1 MDKLFNIVF
10 FDETFEFLSNLEKKH
25 YEKIIFN
32 IRKAQTRHDPELFKK
47 LKDEIWEFRTL
58 YQGLHYRLLSFW
70 DKTDSE
76 NTLVVSTHGIVKK
89 TSKTPDSE
97 IQKAKQIRLR
107 YFEDK
112 EMKTHTLDEVQD
124 KLIGKIGTPNRDRFE
139 YELQMDLIG
148 QAIKQTRQ
156 ERKLTQEELGKLI
169 GVQKAQISRIENNAS
184 NVTIETLMRVF
195 NALQAKV
202 MLSVELPHFKISLG
216 Q

>member
-1 MDKLFNIVF
+1 
-10 FDETFEFLSNLEKKH
+10 
-25 YEKIIFN
+25 
-32 IRKAQTRHDPELFKK
+32 
-47 LKDEIWEFRTL
+47 
-58 YQGLHYRLLSFW
+58 
-70 DKTDSE
+70 
-76 NTLVVSTHGIVKK
+76 
-89 TSKTPDSE
+89 
-97 IQKAKQIRLR
+97 
-107 YFEDK
+107 
-112 EMKTHTLDEVQD
+112 MKTHTLNEVQD
-124 KLIGKIGTPNRDRFE
+124 KIIGEIGTPNREQFE

-216 Q
+216 E